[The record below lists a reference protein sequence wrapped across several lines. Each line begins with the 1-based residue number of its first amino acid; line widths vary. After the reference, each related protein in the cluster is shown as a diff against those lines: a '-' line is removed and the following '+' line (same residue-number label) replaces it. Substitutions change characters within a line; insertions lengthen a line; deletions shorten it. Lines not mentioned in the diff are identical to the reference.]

1 MLKQR
6 LLEGWGL
13 TGLNQSRPLA
23 IVLLLLSSL
32 SPEKQTEMFHALRA
46 PSNLLFQVFNQKT
59 GLDSSLASVAL
70 SDLSC
75 PTEILWGRMVCVVQ
89 GDQTHGSHRLL
100 CPGGYS
106 LALGTELLSA
116 CCDQTTA

>member
-59 GLDSSLASVAL
+59 GLDSVAL
-70 SDLSC
+70 
-75 PTEILWGRMVCVVQ
+75 P
-89 GDQTHGSHRLL
+89 LL
-100 CPGGYS
+100 PY
-106 LALGTELLSA
+106 LI
-116 CCDQTTA
+116 